1 MIAKFPELAKY
12 SPPEEWLSHSAERLA
27 VQEELLKAKR
37 DANKQKRIDEE
48 NDKSWTEGMAAA
60 TLNDT
65 HAKDT
70 MNKETDEEKGEE
82 KGEEKK
88 E

>member
-1 MIAKFPELAKY
+1 MIAKFPELAKFK
-12 SPPEEWLSHSAERLA
+12 PPEEWLSHALERMQA
-27 VQEELLKAKR
+27 QEEEAKLKREAR
-37 DANKQKRIDEE
+37 REKRIAAE

-60 TLNDT
+60 TLQDNV
-65 HAKDT
+65 
-70 MNKETDEEKGEE
+70 ETGKVALVEEKGGES